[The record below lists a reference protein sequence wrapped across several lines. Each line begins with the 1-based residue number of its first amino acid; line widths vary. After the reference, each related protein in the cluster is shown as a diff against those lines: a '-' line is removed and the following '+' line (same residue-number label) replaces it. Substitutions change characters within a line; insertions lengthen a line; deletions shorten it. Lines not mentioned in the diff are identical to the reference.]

1 MARITVEDCLEK
13 IDNQYDLVLL
23 AKERTVQ
30 LNAGSPMLVEE
41 DNDKRTIIS
50 LREIG
55 DGKIDVKEVE
65 ASAIKRLRKEP
76 DEIEQQEET
85 EEETNDDFE
94 NLYKGQVSKSGV
106 AILPSKRTRRI
117 PEVKK
122 PSLADEALS
131 ELKAEQP
138 EIKEENLETE
148 EAPLELSETLSE
160 KSLSYAYEMYQNGF
174 WFHKNPK
181 NGELVGDRLSKK
193 GFPYIDIGENLALSS
208 SVRSGHISLMN
219 SESHKNT
226 ILDSEFKRV
235 GIGIV
240 SGPLGLIIVQIF
252 SS

>member
-13 IDNQYDLVLL
+13 VDNQYDLVLL

-30 LNAGSPMLVEE
+30 LNAGAPMLVEE

-55 DGKIDVKEVE
+55 DGKIQISELVD
-65 ASAIKRLRKEP
+65 SAIKRLRKEP
-76 DEIEQQEET
+76 DEVEQREEV

-94 NLYKGQVSKSGV
+94 NLYKGQISKSGV

-148 EAPLELSETLSE
+148 ETPLELNEEAPSEE
-160 KSLSYAYEMYQNGF
+160 ENKS
-174 WFHKNPK
+174 
-181 NGELVGDRLSKK
+181 
-193 GFPYIDIGENLALSS
+193 
-208 SVRSGHISLMN
+208 
-219 SESHKNT
+219 
-226 ILDSEFKRV
+226 
-235 GIGIV
+235 
-240 SGPLGLIIVQIF
+240 
-252 SS
+252 

>member
-13 IDNQYDLVLL
+13 IGNQYDLVLL

-30 LNAGSPMLVEE
+30 LNAGSPMLVDE

-55 DGKIDVKEVE
+55 DGKVPINELE
-65 ASAIKRLRKEP
+65 QSAIKRLRKEP
-76 DEIEQQEET
+76 DEIEQQEEI

-94 NLYKGQVSKSGV
+94 NLYKGQISKSGV

-148 EAPLELSETLSE
+148 EAPLELSEE
-160 KSLSYAYEMYQNGF
+160 APVE
-174 WFHKNPK
+174 
-181 NGELVGDRLSKK
+181 E
-193 GFPYIDIGENLALSS
+193 ENKP
-208 SVRSGHISLMN
+208 
-219 SESHKNT
+219 E
-226 ILDSEFKRV
+226 
-235 GIGIV
+235 
-240 SGPLGLIIVQIF
+240 
-252 SS
+252 

>member
-13 IDNQYDLVLL
+13 VDNQYDLVLL

-55 DGKIDVKEVE
+55 DGKLDVKEIE

-76 DEIEQQEET
+76 DELEEQEET

-138 EIKEENLETE
+138 EIKEENLDTE
-148 EAPLELSETLSE
+148 EAPLELSEE
-160 KSLSYAYEMYQNGF
+160 APAE
-174 WFHKNPK
+174 
-181 NGELVGDRLSKK
+181 
-193 GFPYIDIGENLALSS
+193 ENKP
-208 SVRSGHISLMN
+208 
-219 SESHKNT
+219 E
-226 ILDSEFKRV
+226 
-235 GIGIV
+235 
-240 SGPLGLIIVQIF
+240 
-252 SS
+252 

>member
-13 IDNQYDLVLL
+13 VDNQYDLVLL

-30 LNAGSPMLVEE
+30 LNAGSPILVEE

-55 DGKIDVKEVE
+55 DGKIEVKDIE

-76 DEIEQQEET
+76 DELEVQEDT
-85 EEETNDDFE
+85 EEETNDEFE
-94 NLYKGQVSKSGV
+94 DLYKGQVSKSGV

-138 EIKEENLETE
+138 DIKEENLETE
-148 EAPLELSETLSE
+148 EAPLELSEEAPAAEETPAATEEENKSE
-160 KSLSYAYEMYQNGF
+160 
-174 WFHKNPK
+174 
-181 NGELVGDRLSKK
+181 
-193 GFPYIDIGENLALSS
+193 
-208 SVRSGHISLMN
+208 
-219 SESHKNT
+219 
-226 ILDSEFKRV
+226 
-235 GIGIV
+235 
-240 SGPLGLIIVQIF
+240 
-252 SS
+252 